1 MNLRIDTISFW
12 IGFIA
17 GGMITYLAT
26 RFRPLFNDLRE
37 IFKQR
42 VQNLRAGISV
52 GIEQRYRQD
61 ITRMALESPI
71 VSSLFSLDEIAFPPR
86 LQAPPPYVVPEQNL
100 PPDDVYSLTIPY
112 IPDWPELAAVYN
124 APTMTLPE
132 ALADGANLAIFGIPG
147 SGKSFALNYL
157 AAQLARRNPEMGN
170 LVEYIPVLVH
180 AADLALPGDP
190 ENLTNTLYT
199 ALYERVSTLVEAQLP
214 KFLETIFSQEM
225 AFLIV
230 DGLDELAPDAQNQV
244 VAYLKAL
251 QQAYPGN
258 RMIIAASESNL
269 PGIQLLGLFP
279 IAMASWD
286 RTKART
292 FIEKWKGLWEEHV
305 AREGWAKQL
314 PPKIE
319 SWIINGWLF
328 HETTMVSPLDLTLK
342 VWAAYAGDALGPTPA
357 DAIDAYIHR
366 MTVDVDNARPAME
379 RLAAQIVLTQEAV
392 LPRNQAGE
400 FVSQFEDPDAPSEV
414 DIMEEGEKA
423 VSSRAVK
430 RMLPEMVKNNI
441 LVDRANSKV
450 SFGNPVVL
458 GYLAACGIA
467 KLGGG
472 LELLKQPDWTGKS
485 LALEYLATKVDVSA
499 MVNSLLGKQRD
510 DVLQKAL
517 LSTGRWTRSAPKK
530 ATWRANVMRSLAG
543 VINNQRLPLAVRGR
557 ALAALASS
565 ADPIVHS
572 LFQQLLKSEHAE
584 VRQLGALGA
593 GAVQDEKTLHI
604 LEQMLH
610 DPAPSVNRAAC
621 LALVAMDTKQSVQK
635 ASEALVHGN
644 EDIQRAA
651 AEALAHN
658 PTDGHPLLQE
668 GARAEE
674 DLLVRRAV
682 VYGLA
687 QVKEDWAINLLREIQ
702 VEDSQWVVRSAAGE
716 AIDKLVG
723 LNPNAP
729 KDLPVLADT
738 PWLIAFAAERGMGV
752 APGQGA
758 WDMLKTALKEGTPD
772 QQLAAMYH
780 YRLAPDE
787 AKGVLPDLYKL
798 MYGNDIEL
806 REAATNTLWHVQAA
820 GIELPSPSVFGIM

>member
-1 MNLRIDTISFW
+1 MDLRIDKISFW
-12 IGFIA
+12 LGFLA
-17 GGMITYLAT
+17 GGLVIYIAT

-37 IFKQR
+37 ILKQR
-42 VQNLRAGISV
+42 AQNLRAGISV

-61 ITRMALESPI
+61 VARMALESPI

-86 LQAPPPYVVPEQNL
+86 LQAPPPYVVPDQSL

-147 SGKSFALNYL
+147 SGKTFALNYL

-170 LVEYIPVLVH
+170 LVAYIPVLVH
-180 AADLALPGDP
+180 AADLDLPGDP

-214 KFLETIFSQEM
+214 KFLETILTQEM

-230 DGLDELAPDAQNQV
+230 DGLDELAPEAQNQV

-258 RMIIAASESNL
+258 RLVIAASESNL
-269 PGIQLLGLFP
+269 PGIQLLDLFP

-305 AREGWAKQL
+305 VREGWAKQL
-314 PPKIE
+314 PPKVE

-400 FVSQFEDPDAPSEV
+400 FVAQFEDPDASSEV

-430 RMLPEMVKNNI
+430 RMLPEMVKNNV
-441 LVDRANSKV
+441 LVNRANSKV

-467 KLGGG
+467 KIGGG
-472 LELLKQPDWTGKS
+472 LELLKQPDWTGKR

-565 ADPIVHS
+565 TDPIVHS

-593 GAVQDEKTLHI
+593 GAVQDEKTLHV

-644 EDIQRAA
+644 EDVQRAA

-658 PTDGHPLLQE
+658 PIDGHPLLRE

-687 QVKEDWAINLLREIQ
+687 QVKEDWAIDLLREIQ

-716 AIDKLVG
+716 AIDQLVG

-729 KDLPVLADT
+729 KDLPPLADT

-787 AKGVLPDLYKL
+787 AKGVIPDLYKL

-820 GIELPSPSVFGIM
+820 GIELPPPGVFGIA